1 MKTNLSYSS
10 AYAVLEKLVAQMESD
25 EIQVDELAEK
35 VKQAHEL
42 IAFCEKK
49 LRSAEKEVKKTE
61 PGP

>member
-10 AYAVLEKLVAQMESD
+10 AYAVLEKLVAQMESE

-35 VKQAHEL
+35 VKQANEL

-49 LRSAEKEVKKTE
+49 LRAVEKEVKKSVSE
-61 PGP
+61 P